1 MSLLLALTA
10 SGSGPQ
16 TITGTLFTN
25 TNSFGAGT
33 VVQTSPA
40 QTIVGTLF
48 VNTNSFGAGVVVGG
62 AAPQETSYGSGP
74 FTFPKREA
82 YRLDDD
88 EQLDDLRKEIVKIG
102 EASKSEVITGIVQRP
117 RKPRAPNIETLA
129 RVAQQRR
136 QAEQARQEQIRRQI
150 AADDEWLMMA

>member
-25 TNSFGAGT
+25 TNSFGSGV

-62 AAPQETSYGSGP
+62 ATPEVTSYGSGP
-74 FTFPKREA
+74 FTFPHRQF
-82 YRLDDD
+82 RIDD
-88 EQLDDLRKEIVKIG
+88 EDEREELRKEIVKIG
-102 EASKSEVITGIVQRP
+102 TGTPQEVITGLVQRP
-117 RKPRAPNIETLA
+117 NIKRRTPQVETLA
-129 RVAQQRR
+129 RLNAERLKAEAARRDRIKRIIAQ
-136 QAEQARQEQIRRQI
+136 
-150 AADDEWLMMA
+150 DDEWLMMA